1 MSVPSFWPRYTAT
14 SARPSDASAASKLS
28 AIVRAT
34 SYSAAFRMDAFSR
47 SRKPSDPISDD
58 SVMGKPSPSSS
69 RRTAAARFS
78 CASDTGENTLVTA
91 TDSKPSSRTTRATSR
106 ISSSDSA
113 LISRPSNSLPPCTRK
128 SRTRMA
134 FFSSS
139 GQSAMQLMAVVAG
152 APTRSA
158 ATLFRRLRSTMAFV
172 QCVVPSMANPMLR
185 AASAPIWVITS
196 CMAATMPLMT
206 SSVVGLFV
214 AATSLRSPSM
224 TTASVFVPP
233 TSIPRRQMRF

>member
-1 MSVPSFWPRYTAT
+1 ME
-14 SARPSDASAASKLS
+14 
-28 AIVRAT
+28 
-34 SYSAAFRMDAFSR
+34 AFSR
-47 SRKPSDPISDD
+47 SRKPSEPISEDN
-58 SVMGKPSPSSS
+58 VTGKSSPSSS
-69 RRTAAARFS
+69 RSTAAARFS

-134 FFSSS
+134 SFSSS

-158 ATLFRRLRSTMAFV
+158 ATLLRRLRSTMA
-172 QCVVPSMANPMLR
+172 NPIFL
-185 AASAPIWVITS
+185 AASAPICVITS
-196 CMAATMPLMT
+196 CMAATMPPMT

-214 AATSLRSPSM
+214 AATRLRSPSM
-224 TTASVFVPP
+224 ITASVFVPP
-233 TSIPRRQMRF
+233 TSMPRRHVRFFDASGTVAWPVKLAARFAAPFALSATA

>member
-1 MSVPSFWPRYTAT
+1 
-14 SARPSDASAASKLS
+14 
-28 AIVRAT
+28 
-34 SYSAAFRMDAFSR
+34 
-47 SRKPSDPISDD
+47 
-58 SVMGKPSPSSS
+58 
-69 RRTAAARFS
+69 
-78 CASDTGENTLVTA
+78 
-91 TDSKPSSRTTRATSR
+91 
-106 ISSSDSA
+106 
-113 LISRPSNSLPPCTRK
+113 
-128 SRTRMA
+128 MA

-185 AASAPIWVITS
+185 ASSAPIWVITS
-196 CMAATMPLMT
+196 CM
-206 SSVVGLFV
+206 VVGLFV